1 MKKFGR
7 ALAATVLFGGVGV
20 AIADGP
26 PKPEDYVDYRVEVHD
41 ERTGTIEF
49 LGGAGLDDSVC
60 RSPMD
65 WLDGFIHTAQS
76 VNPRC
81 VVEQVGPRS
90 WSFCIDPDATPVES
104 HWLADMADGGGLR
117 NFDLTERRVEIR

>member
-1 MKKFGR
+1 M
-7 ALAATVLFGGVGV
+7 TT
-20 AIADGP
+20 IAKMLQLDP
-26 PKPEDYVDYRVEVHD
+26 FLVEDYVDYRVEVHD

-49 LGGAGLDDSVC
+49 FGGAGLDDSVC

-90 WSFCIDPDATPVES
+90 WSLYIDPDATPVEP

-117 NFDLTERRVEIR
+117 TFDLTERRVEIR